1 MNTITCE
8 ALLEAIATAAS
19 QRQPLPEALRASR
32 IAGAEALALRLEA
45 GEDLAAACAG
55 LIPPELVQ
63 LIAGPRPRLEHA
75 ALLGAAILRDRRGAR
90 GRLFDLIAWPVV
102 CLGATVAALI
112 TVAGPLGLPLDH
124 RWWPVVIF
132 ALVLALAPLLA
143 LVSENLAARLP
154 WLCGWHLHAQRAWR
168 YERAALAASWRL
180 DEMALDLLG
189 TDLRR
194 LGPVLARPDAE
205 IHCRRLA
212 AWHRQAGE
220 RAQRRLGLVLA
231 TALLVMGGALLLTA
245 AGGPIRAGL
254 DEVMQAA
261 EP

>member
-1 MNTITCE
+1 MNSVACE
-8 ALLEAIATAAS
+8 ALLDVIAIAAS
-19 QRQPLPEALRASR
+19 ERYPLPAALCASGV
-32 IAGAEALALRLEA
+32 AGAEALALRLDA
-45 GEDLAAACAG
+45 GEDLTTACAG
-55 LIPPELVQ
+55 LIPPDIAM
-63 LIAGPRPRLEHA
+63 LIAGPRPPLEHA
-75 ALLGAAILRDRRGAR
+75 ALLGAAILRDRRAAR
-90 GRLFDLIAWPVV
+90 GRLFDLVAWPVV

-124 RWWPVVIF
+124 RWWPVVVIT
-132 ALVLALAPLLA
+132 LVIALAPLLA
-143 LVSENLAARLP
+143 LVSENVAVRLP

-168 YERAALAASWRL
+168 YERAALAARWRL
-180 DEMALDLLG
+180 DETALDLLG

-205 IHCRRLA
+205 GHCRRLA
-212 AWHRQAGE
+212 EWHQQAGK

-231 TALLVMGGALLLTA
+231 AALLVMGGALILTA

-261 EP
+261 QP